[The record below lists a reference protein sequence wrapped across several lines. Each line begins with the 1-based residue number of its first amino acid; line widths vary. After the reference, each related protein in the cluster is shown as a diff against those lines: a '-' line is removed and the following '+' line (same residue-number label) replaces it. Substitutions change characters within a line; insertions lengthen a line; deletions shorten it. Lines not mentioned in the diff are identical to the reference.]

1 MVFQGCFGNHD
12 EKMQEGWLWSCARK
26 LQGPL
31 KEQEIRIIAAEV
43 ESVESVESVLIYC
56 RMIVSAM
63 RGFHLFNFG
72 KILQKWE
79 LAWHDG
85 TWNMK
90 GWALLSP
97 GWNLLKF
104 QTCPQVTNATFACT
118 PLNVAF
124 FFGAQ
129 NQHLLLLHTA
139 AYVDVESTSMAEDPG
154 CVNLG
159 CWQVTIRGLKS
170 ELDSFLLYHTLLRL
184 TTDVPSTCPWCS
196 IKVPLI
202 SWVRCSRSRRI
213 PMSNMRLYLEKRQNP
228 EKKIRWVR
236 WCVHRFINIF
246 HKLL

>member
-1 MVFQGCFGNHD
+1 MNVISSLLAVFIQWFSKAVLEIMTRKCKKVG
-12 EKMQEGWLWSCARK
+12 WSCARK

-43 ESVESVESVLIYC
+43 ESMESVESVLIYC

-72 KILQKWE
+72 KFLQKWQ

-97 GWNLLKF
+97 GWDLLKF

-124 FFGAQ
+124 FFGLKTSICFYSTR
-129 NQHLLLLHTA
+129 LL
-139 AYVDVESTSMAEDPG
+139 M
-154 CVNLG
+154 
-159 CWQVTIRGLKS
+159 
-170 ELDSFLLYHTLLRL
+170 
-184 TTDVPSTCPWCS
+184 
-196 IKVPLI
+196 
-202 SWVRCSRSRRI
+202 
-213 PMSNMRLYLEKRQNP
+213 
-228 EKKIRWVR
+228 
-236 WCVHRFINIF
+236 
-246 HKLL
+246 